1 MSERCDRYHRTIE
14 GLSVTRPEWLGNAR
28 YYRRCA
34 QVAESQ
40 WAFREL
46 CPVPQGYVSFR
57 LTAALTAASGLR
69 KRRSVGLRRQSLG
82 SLIRT
87 PTTTMG
93 LEKQKAPLNTGASRS
108 CGKRRPFP
116 AIFRQD
122 HGRLVGGAGRRSAG
136 RAPRMA
142 GMPRTRA
149 VGGAGYERAF
159 LPCGG
164 TDIY

>member
-1 MSERCDRYHRTIE
+1 MNERCDGYHRTDWD
-14 GLSVTRPEWLGNAR
+14 LSVARPEWLGNAR
-28 YYRRCA
+28 HYRRCA

-46 CPVPQGYVSFR
+46 YLLPLGCVSFK
-57 LTAALTAASGLR
+57 LTAAPAATSGLR

-108 CGKRRPFP
+108 CGKSRPFP

-122 HGRLVGGAGRRSAG
+122 HGRLVGGPGRRSAG